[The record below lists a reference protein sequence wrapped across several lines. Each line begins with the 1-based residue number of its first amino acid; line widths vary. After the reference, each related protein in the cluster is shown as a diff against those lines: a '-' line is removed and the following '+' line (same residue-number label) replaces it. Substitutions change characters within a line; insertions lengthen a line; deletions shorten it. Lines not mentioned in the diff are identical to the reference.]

1 MFQTNGEWG
10 ESGQPRR
17 DQQVFSIQIAENAC
31 RVDDQSPDTL
41 ISGHL
46 AFQNEKA
53 PDLHFWTIAGAV
65 QFGLAHKI

>member
-1 MFQTNGEWG
+1 MSPSSFIGRKSAIFRSE
-10 ESGQPRR
+10 
-17 DQQVFSIQIAENAC
+17 
-31 RVDDQSPDTL
+31 SPDTL

>member
-1 MFQTNGEWG
+1 MKLGNLKFQIKHTTG
-10 ESGQPRR
+10 
-17 DQQVFSIQIAENAC
+17 

>member
-1 MFQTNGEWG
+1 MI
-10 ESGQPRR
+10 PRA
-17 DQQVFSIQIAENAC
+17 SAC
-31 RVDDQSPDTL
+31 TDLAVQARVDDQSPDTL

>member
-1 MFQTNGEWG
+1 M
-10 ESGQPRR
+10 
-17 DQQVFSIQIAENAC
+17 SIFGDKRLVPKKKSRQY
-31 RVDDQSPDTL
+31 RVDDQSTDTL

>member
-1 MFQTNGEWG
+1 MPAPLATYFTKKKVMN
-10 ESGQPRR
+10 
-17 DQQVFSIQIAENAC
+17 IIIAGVVMN
-31 RVDDQSPDTL
+31 RVDDQL